1 MLVFLSQKILI
12 NCSPTLFFYNILI
25 HRLKYHAVQQK
36 RIYQIT
42 EIHPIKLL

>member
-12 NCSPTLFFYNILI
+12 NCSLTLFFYSILI
-25 HRLKYHAVQQK
+25 HRLKCHAFQQK

-42 EIHPIKLL
+42 EIYPIKLL